1 MCHMYNV
8 CDLTRL
14 LGPGLEQIPYAAFDP
29 VILRLEE
36 VWTPQNDRMDLSVDR
51 MHTCGH
57 IAHILK

>member
-29 VILRLEE
+29 VNLRLEE
-36 VWTPQNDRMDLSVDR
+36 VWT
-51 MHTCGH
+51 
-57 IAHILK
+57 I